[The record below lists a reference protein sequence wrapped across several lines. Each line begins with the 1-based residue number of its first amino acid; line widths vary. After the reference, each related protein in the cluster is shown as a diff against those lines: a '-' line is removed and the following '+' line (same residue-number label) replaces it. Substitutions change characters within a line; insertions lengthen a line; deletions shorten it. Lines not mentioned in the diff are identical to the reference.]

1 MINDIGIVD
10 TKKIIAAISDTYSID
25 FSSLALTAFKR
36 RVLKVMN
43 DHNYSSIVDFIH
55 RIETDPKLFDKY
67 LSEGL
72 VDTTE
77 MFRDPSFWRDL
88 RDIHLPDLL
97 KGHGNLRV
105 MIPGVSSGDEVYSFM
120 ILLKETGLTSKVWV
134 LVTSLSQ
141 LRLDTLKNGVSYD
154 LRKMENSEANHKRF
168 SGSFEL
174 SDYYK
179 VENNKALMDSALLE
193 GVEFKKNSF
202 LHDEPIT
209 GQHLILYRNRMI
221 YLNAT
226 LQDKIGQKLF
236 DSLITG
242 GILCVGAKESIDAA
256 PFSRKLVCL
265 NPVEKIYKKRST

>member
-10 TKKIIAAISDTYSID
+10 TKKIISAISETYSID
-25 FSSLALTAFKR
+25 LSSLALTAFKR

-55 RIETDPKLFDKY
+55 RLETDPRLFEKY

-88 RDIHLPDLL
+88 RDLHLPELY
-97 KGHGNLRV
+97 KTFGTIKVH
-105 MIPGVSSGDEVYSFM
+105 IPGVSSGDEVFSFM
-120 ILLKETGLTSKVWV
+120 ILLKEAGFLNKTKV
-134 LVTSLSQ
+134 LVSSLSQ
-141 LRLDTLKNGVSYD
+141 LRLDSIRAGAMYD
-154 LRKMENSEANHKRF
+154 IRKMENSEANHKRF

-179 VENNKALMDSALLE
+179 VENNKAVMNVDLLE
-193 GVEFKKNSF
+193 GVEFKKYSY
-202 LHDEPIT
+202 LLDEAIT

-236 DSLITG
+236 DSIVAG
-242 GILCVGAKESIDAA
+242 GILCIGAKESIEVA
-256 PFSRKLVCL
+256 PFSKKLTCL
-265 NPVEKIYKKRST
+265 NPVEKIFKKRSA